1 MNILK
6 KYNYT
11 LKNLDCAVC
20 AGKIE
25 DQLTKI
31 EEFENVRV
39 NFNTLRLTLETNQKG
54 DIKKQIEKIIKK
66 IEPDVEIVNINEK
79 NIKNNKIKKSIL
91 KLGIGILLAFVS
103 RIIPISKT
111 VSSIFLI
118 VAYII
123 LLSRTFH
130 NAFQLLKSSHKIDE
144 NFLITISCIGA
155 YLVGEQMEGLM
166 VIALYEIGKILEEKA
181 VNRTRNSI
189 QELMNIQPEYA
200 NLLENTEK
208 KVAPEEVKIGSIII
222 VKKGE
227 KIPIDGIVIQ
237 GNSMIDTS
245 SLTGESKPVSIH
257 ENSEVLSGSINLGN
271 VIQIKTTKTYKNSTV
286 SKILELVEN
295 ATDKKAKS
303 ETFASNFAKVY
314 TPIVILLALTVMILM
329 PLVADVTYYQ
339 SIYKA
344 LTFLVISCPCAIAI
358 SIPLSYFSGIGRA
371 SKSGILIKGSNYLDG
386 LKNLTQIIFDKTG
399 TLTTGSFELDSVNVL
414 DHHYTKEQIQDYI
427 IQGESLS
434 THPLA
439 QSILK
444 VLPKKRINN
453 KITNFQE
460 YAGRGIC
467 YNHNQQEIK
476 IGSAEFVGVSDN
488 QDTKGTIIY
497 IKIGKCVIGNIVM
510 CDKIKK
516 DAKRTIQEL
525 HKLGIQTKMF
535 TGDNKEIAS
544 IVAKQIGIKE
554 FSSELLP
561 NDKYQELEKLIK
573 KENSKE
579 KIAFVGDGINDSP
592 VLTLADIGISMGGV
606 GSAAAI
612 EASDIVMMTDEL
624 NKIVEAIRISKK
636 TEKIIKQNLFFA
648 IGIKLLVLT
657 FSIVGISNMW
667 QAIFADV
674 GVTLIT
680 ILNTLRIL
688 KK

>member
-6 KYNYT
+6 KYKYT

-25 DQLTKI
+25 DRLTKTDG
-31 EEFENVRV
+31 FENVRV
-39 NFNTLRLTLETNQKG
+39 NFNTLKLTFETNQNNN
-54 DIKKQIEKIIKK
+54 IKKQVKEIIKK
-66 IEPDVEIVNINEK
+66 IEPDVEVVDINEE
-79 NIKNNKIKKSIL
+79 NIKNNKTKKSIL
-91 KLGIGILLAFVS
+91 KLGIGLILAVIS
-103 RIIPISKT
+103 RTIPFST
-111 VSSIFLI
+111 VISSIILI
-118 VAYII
+118 IAYII
-123 LLSRTFH
+123 LLSRTVH
-130 NAFQLLKSSHKIDE
+130 NAYQLLKSSHKIDE

-166 VIALYEIGKILEEKA
+166 VIVLYEIGKILEEKA

-200 NLLENTEK
+200 NLLKDKEIR
-208 KVAPEEVKIGSIII
+208 VIPSEVKIGSIII

-227 KIPIDGIVIQ
+227 RVPIDGIVIK
-237 GNSMIDTS
+237 GKSMVDTS
-245 SLTGESKPVSIH
+245 SLTGESKPISIQ

-271 VIQIKTTKTYKNSTV
+271 VIQIKTTKTYENSTV

-303 ETFASNFAKVY
+303 ETLASNFAKVY
-314 TPIVILLALTVMILM
+314 TPIVISLALIVMILM
-329 PLVADVTYYQ
+329 PLVTKVTYYQ

-386 LKNLTQIIFDKTG
+386 LKDLKQIVFDKTG
-399 TLTTGSFELDSVNVL
+399 TLTTGSFELDSINMM
-414 DHHYTKEQIQDYI
+414 DNHYTKEQIQDYI
-427 IQGESLS
+427 VQGESLS

-439 QSILK
+439 QSILR
-444 VLPKKRINN
+444 VLPKKETNN
-453 KITNFQE
+453 KITDFKE

-467 YNHNQQEIK
+467 YHCNQQEIK
-476 IGSAEFVGVSDN
+476 IGSAEFVGAHDDQN
-488 QDTKGTIIY
+488 KKGTIIY
-497 IKIGKCVIGNIVM
+497 LKIGENVVGNMVM

-516 DAKRTIQEL
+516 DAKKTIQKI
-525 HKLGIQTKMF
+525 HQLGIQTKMF
-535 TGDNKEIAS
+535 TGDNKEIANA
-544 IVAKQIGIKE
+544 VAKQIGMDE

-561 NDKYQELEKLIK
+561 DDKYQRLEELITKR
-573 KENSKE
+573 NPKE

-612 EASDIVMMTDEL
+612 EASDIVIMTDEL
-624 NKIVEAIRISKK
+624 NKILEAIQISKR
-636 TEKIIKQNLFFA
+636 TEKIIKQNLVFA
-648 IGIKLLVLT
+648 IGTKLLVL
-657 FSIVGISNMW
+657 SLSVIGISNMW

-674 GVTLIT
+674 GVTLLT